1 MMHSFDVNIA
11 AEYGIVEAILVEHL
25 AYWIRKNK
33 ANDKNAMDGRY
44 WTYNSMRAYAEL
56 FSYLS
61 EKQIRRAIQHLI
73 QDGIVMDGNFNKSPY
88 DHTKWYAFT
97 DKGMG
102 LINEDFKADRISQM
116 ETFFFPVEET
126 DLPKKENRNSSEGRP
141 IPNSIPVKYTN
152 KETGEITSSSN
163 ARETNRGRIVDES
176 SDDEKP
182 VDLFTLWDKNISPMT
197 PLIAQDIQEM
207 VKDFGEDA
215 VRFGIET
222 ACRNGVRKSAYVQS
236 CARNYLSGG
245 PSKQQDKKGN
255 PKNDVVSG
263 VAGALRIL
271 EKGVF

>member
-1 MMHSFDVNIA
+1 
-11 AEYGIVEAILVEHL
+11 
-25 AYWIRKNK
+25 
-33 ANDKNAMDGRY
+33 
-44 WTYNSMRAYAEL
+44 
-56 FSYLS
+56 
-61 EKQIRRAIQHLI
+61 
-73 QDGIVMDGNFNKSPY
+73 
-88 DHTKWYAFT
+88 
-97 DKGMG
+97 
-102 LINEDFKADRISQM
+102 
-116 ETFFFPVEET
+116 
-126 DLPKKENRNSSEGRP
+126 
-141 IPNSIPVKYTN
+141 
-152 KETGEITSSSN
+152 
-163 ARETNRGRIVDES
+163 
-176 SDDEKP
+176 
-182 VDLFTLWDKNISPMT
+182 MT